1 MVKVEIDSIRAN
13 IINNQRVVILKDIKK
28 NRYLPLWVGEFES
41 ESIIVALQR
50 IAVTRPLTHDLF
62 INLFDKEN
70 IIPKFIEI
78 HKIENDTFYSRI
90 YYDKDDEE
98 QFIDSRPS
106 DALAIA
112 IRSKVEIYVS
122 DDVMKNNGIS
132 IDDNSENLSIF
143 EDFIESLDIE

>member
-1 MVKVEIDSIRAN
+1 MIQVEIKSIRAN
-13 IINNQRVVILKDIKK
+13 IINNQRVVILKEIKK
-28 NRYLPLWVGEFES
+28 NRYLPLWIGEFES
-41 ESIIVALQR
+41 ESIIVALQK
-50 IAVTRPLTHDLF
+50 IEVTRPLTHDLF

-90 YYDKDDEE
+90 YYDKENDE

-112 IRSKVEIYVS
+112 VRSNVNIYVAE
-122 DDVMKNNGIS
+122 DVMKNNGIS
-132 IDDNSENLSIF
+132 IGKSENLSIF
-143 EDFIESLDIE
+143 EDFIESLDLE

>member
-1 MVKVEIDSIRAN
+1 MIQVEIKSIRAN
-13 IINNQRVVILKDIKK
+13 IINNQRVVILKEIKK
-28 NRYLPLWVGEFES
+28 NRYLPLWIGEFES
-41 ESIIVALQR
+41 ESIIVALQK
-50 IAVTRPLTHDLF
+50 IEVTRPLTHDLF

-90 YYDKDDEE
+90 YYDKENDE

-112 IRSKVEIYVS
+112 VRSNVNIYVAE
-122 DDVMKNNGIS
+122 DVMKNNGIS
-132 IDDNSENLSIF
+132 IGKSENLSIF

>member
-1 MVKVEIDSIRAN
+1 M
-13 IINNQRVVILKDIKK
+13 
-28 NRYLPLWVGEFES
+28 WVGEFES

-50 IAVTRPLTHDLF
+50 IEVTRPLTHDLF

-98 QFIDSRPS
+98 QSIDSRPS

>member
-1 MVKVEIDSIRAN
+1 MIQVEIKSIRAN
-13 IINNQRVVILKDIKK
+13 IINNQRVVILKEIKK
-28 NRYLPLWVGEFES
+28 NRYLPLWIGEFES
-41 ESIIVALQR
+41 ESIIVALQK
-50 IAVTRPLTHDLF
+50 IEVTRPLTHDLF

-90 YYDKDDEE
+90 YYDRENEE

-112 IRSKVEIYVS
+112 VRSNVNIYVAE
-122 DDVMKNNGIS
+122 DVMKNNSIS
-132 IDDNSENLSIF
+132 MGNSDNLSIF